1 MFLAELFL
9 FFAILYAQHKGELV
23 VKLHT
28 ILNTNKSIPIFFYMY
43 SIIAVSTV

>member
-28 ILNTNKSIPIFFYMY
+28 ILNTNKSIPIFYMY